1 MGFDAHKRL
10 ARKCKVQVM
19 EFKELW
25 DLHQVMLACPSLYE
39 KAREAAVVGLI
50 QQLPKQEP
58 QIILIKRNEY
68 EGAHS
73 GQMAFPGGK
82 KDSSDIDLRE
92 TATREVYEEIGI
104 ELQPKDLKPLKPH
117 WVMVS
122 NYWVQP
128 YYAIV
133 NKKLEFSLNKREINR
148 IFEIP
153 VSFFKDPKQIDKHQ
167 LTIQDQLVWAPRFV
181 YEDQVI
187 WGATALFLYQ
197 MFHLEETKIKID

>member
-1 MGFDAHKRL
+1 
-10 ARKCKVQVM
+10 M

-25 DLHQVMLACPSLYE
+25 DLHQVMLASPSLYE

-167 LTIQDQLVWAPRFV
+167 LTIRDQLVWAPRFV

>member
-1 MGFDAHKRL
+1 
-10 ARKCKVQVM
+10 M

-25 DLHQVMLACPSLYE
+25 DLHQVMLANPSLYE
-39 KAREAAVVGLI
+39 QAREAAVVGLI

-58 QIILIKRNEY
+58 QVILIKRNEY

-82 KDSSDIDLRE
+82 KDSSDIDLKE

-104 ELQPKDLKPLKPH
+104 KLQPNDLKPLKPH

-167 LTIQDQLVWAPRFV
+167 LRIQDQLVWAPRFV

>member
-1 MGFDAHKRL
+1 
-10 ARKCKVQVM
+10 M
-19 EFKELW
+19 EFKQLW
-25 DLHQVMLACPSLYE
+25 DLHHEMLANPSLYE
-39 KAREAAVVGLI
+39 RAREAAVLGLI
-50 QQLPKQEP
+50 QQIPAHEP
-58 QIILIKRNEY
+58 HVILIKRNEY
-68 EGAHS
+68 DGAHS

-82 KDSSDIDLRE
+82 KDETDRNLQE
-92 TATREVYEEIGI
+92 TATREVFEEIGI
-104 ELQPKDLKPLKPH
+104 KIHPHELKPLKPH

-153 VSFFKDPKQIDKHQ
+153 VSFFKDPNHVDKHQ
-167 LTIQDQLVWAPRFV
+167 LKIHDQLVWAPRFV

>member
-1 MGFDAHKRL
+1 
-10 ARKCKVQVM
+10 M

-25 DLHQVMLACPSLYE
+25 DLHQVMLANPSLYE
-39 KAREAAVVGLI
+39 QAKEAAVVGLI
-50 QQLPKQEP
+50 HQLPKQES
-58 QIILIKRNEY
+58 QVILIKRNEY

-82 KDSSDIDLRE
+82 KDSSDIDLKE

-104 ELQPKDLKPLKPH
+104 ELKPNDLKPLKPH

-133 NKKLEFSLNKREINR
+133 NKKLEFRLNKREINR

-153 VSFFKDPKQIDKHQ
+153 VSFFKDPAQ
-167 LTIQDQLVWAPRFV
+167 LNFHEIHYNGEPVDSPRYAFEGQD
-181 YEDQVI
+181 I
-187 WGATALFLYQ
+187 WGATALIIYQ
-197 MFHLEETKIKID
+197 YIKLVD

>member
-1 MGFDAHKRL
+1 
-10 ARKCKVQVM
+10 M

-25 DLHQVMLACPSLYE
+25 DLHQVMLASPSLYE

-153 VSFFKDPKQIDKHQ
+153 VSFFKDPNQVDKHQ
-167 LTIQDQLVWAPRFV
+167 LKIQDQLVWAPRFV

-197 MFHLEETKIKID
+197 MFHLEETKIKIE

>member
-1 MGFDAHKRL
+1 
-10 ARKCKVQVM
+10 M
-19 EFKELW
+19 EFKQLWEMHQEMHADLSRFEL
-25 DLHQVMLACPSLYE
+25 A
-39 KAREAAVVGLI
+39 KKAAVVGLI
-50 QQLPKQEP
+50 QHIPDQEP
-58 QIILIKRNEY
+58 HVILIKRNEY
-68 EGAHS
+68 EGPHS

-82 KDSSDIDLRE
+82 KDETDLDLVE
-92 TATREVYEEIGI
+92 TATREVFEEIGI
-104 ELQPKDLKPLKPH
+104 TLRQEDLYPLKAH

-133 NKKLEFSLNKREINR
+133 NKKLEFTLNKREINR

-153 VSFFKDPKQIDKHQ
+153 VSFFKDPNQLDKHQ
-167 LTIQDQLVWAPRFV
+167 IKVHDQLVWAPRFI
-181 YEDQVI
+181 YENHVI

>member
-1 MGFDAHKRL
+1 
-10 ARKCKVQVM
+10 M

-25 DLHQVMLACPSLYE
+25 DLHHEMLANPSLYE
-39 KAREAAVVGLI
+39 QAREAAVLGLI
-50 QQLPKQEP
+50 SQIPDREP
-58 QIILIKRNEY
+58 HVILIKRNEY
-68 EGAHS
+68 DGAHS

-82 KDSSDIDLRE
+82 KDETDRNLQE
-92 TATREVYEEIGI
+92 TATREVFEEIGI
-104 ELQPKDLKPLKPH
+104 RIYPHELKPLKPH

-153 VSFFKDPKQIDKHQ
+153 VSFFKDPNQVDKHQ
-167 LTIQDQLVWAPRFV
+167 LKIHDQLVWAPRFV

>member
-1 MGFDAHKRL
+1 
-10 ARKCKVQVM
+10 M
-19 EFKELW
+19 EFKELL
-25 DLHQVMLACPSLYE
+25 DLHQVMLASPSLYE

>member
-1 MGFDAHKRL
+1 
-10 ARKCKVQVM
+10 M
-19 EFKELW
+19 EFKQLW
-25 DLHQVMLACPSLYE
+25 DLHHEMLANPSLYE
-39 KAREAAVVGLI
+39 RAREAAVVGLI
-50 QQLPKQEP
+50 QQIPANEP
-58 QIILIKRNEY
+58 HVILIKRNEY
-68 EGAHS
+68 DGAHS

-82 KDSSDIDLRE
+82 KDETDKNLQE
-92 TATREVYEEIGI
+92 TATREVFEEIGI
-104 ELQPKDLKPLKPH
+104 KIHPHELKPLKPH

-153 VSFFKDPKQIDKHQ
+153 VSFFKDPNQVDKHQ
-167 LTIQDQLVWAPRFV
+167 LKIQDQLVWAPRFV

-197 MFHLEETKIKID
+197 MFHLEETKIKIE

>member
-1 MGFDAHKRL
+1 
-10 ARKCKVQVM
+10 M
-19 EFKELW
+19 EFKALW
-25 DLHQVMLACPSLYE
+25 DLHQEMLKNPSLYE
-39 KAREAAVVGLI
+39 QAREAAVVGLI
-50 QQLPKQEP
+50 YQIPNQEP
-58 QIILIKRNEY
+58 KIILIKRNEY
-68 EGAHS
+68 DGAHS

-82 KDSSDIDLRE
+82 KDETDANLVE
-92 TATREVYEEIGI
+92 TATREVFEEIGI
-104 ELQPKDLKPLKPH
+104 SLHPNELNPLKPH

-128 YYAIV
+128 YYAV
-133 NKKLEFSLNKREINR
+133 LNKKLEFSLNKREINR

-167 LTIQDQLVWAPRFV
+167 LMIQDQLVWAPRFV

>member
-1 MGFDAHKRL
+1 MGFDAPKQL
-10 ARKCKVQVM
+10 AIKCKVQVM

-25 DLHQVMLACPSLYE
+25 DLHQVMLASPSLYE

>member
-1 MGFDAHKRL
+1 
-10 ARKCKVQVM
+10 M

-25 DLHQVMLACPSLYE
+25 DLHQVMLATPSLYE

-50 QQLPKQEP
+50 QQLPEQEP

-117 WVMVS
+117 WVMLS

>member
-1 MGFDAHKRL
+1 
-10 ARKCKVQVM
+10 M

-25 DLHQVMLACPSLYE
+25 DLHQVMLASPSLYE

-68 EGAHS
+68 DGAHS

-167 LTIQDQLVWAPRFV
+167 LTIRDQLVWAPRFV

>member
-1 MGFDAHKRL
+1 
-10 ARKCKVQVM
+10 M

-25 DLHQVMLACPSLYE
+25 DLHQVMLASPSLYE

-167 LTIQDQLVWAPRFV
+167 VTVQDQLVWAPRFV

>member
-1 MGFDAHKRL
+1 
-10 ARKCKVQVM
+10 M

-25 DLHQVMLACPSLYE
+25 DLHQEMVANPTLYE
-39 KAREAAVVGLI
+39 RAREAAVVGLI
-50 QQLPKQEP
+50 QQIPAHEP
-58 QIILIKRNEY
+58 NVILIKRNEY
-68 EGAHS
+68 DGAHS

-82 KDSSDIDLRE
+82 KDETDRNLQE
-92 TATREVYEEIGI
+92 TATREVFEEIGI
-104 ELQPKDLKPLKPH
+104 SINPHQLNPLKPH

-153 VSFFKDPKQIDKHQ
+153 VSFFKDPNQVDKHQ
-167 LTIQDQLVWAPRFV
+167 LKIQDQLVWAPRFV

>member
-1 MGFDAHKRL
+1 MGFVALKRL
-10 ARKCKVQVM
+10 AIKCKVQVM

-25 DLHQVMLACPSLYE
+25 DLHQVMLANPSLYE
-39 KAREAAVVGLI
+39 QAKEAAVVGLI
-50 QQLPKQEP
+50 HQLPKQES
-58 QIILIKRNEY
+58 QVILIKRNEY

-82 KDSSDIDLRE
+82 KDSSDIDLKE

-104 ELQPKDLKPLKPH
+104 ELKPNDLKPLKPH

-133 NKKLEFSLNKREINR
+133 NKKLEFRLNKREINR

-153 VSFFKDPKQIDKHQ
+153 VSFFQDPANLQPYEVSYDGNKI
-167 LTIQDQLVWAPRFV
+167 LSPSFV
-181 YEDQVI
+181 YEGNLI
-187 WGATALFLYQ
+187 WGATALIMYQ
-197 MFHLEETKIKID
+197 LFHGEE

>member
-1 MGFDAHKRL
+1 
-10 ARKCKVQVM
+10 M
-19 EFKELW
+19 EFKQLW
-25 DLHQVMLACPSLYE
+25 DLHHEMLANPSLYE
-39 KAREAAVVGLI
+39 RAREAAVVGLI
-50 QQLPKQEP
+50 QQIPAHEP
-58 QIILIKRNEY
+58 HVILIKRNEY
-68 EGAHS
+68 DGAHS

-82 KDSSDIDLRE
+82 KDETDRNLQE
-92 TATREVYEEIGI
+92 TATREVFEEIGI
-104 ELQPKDLKPLKPH
+104 KIHPHELKPLKPH

-153 VSFFKDPKQIDKHQ
+153 VSFFKDPNQVDKHQ
-167 LTIQDQLVWAPRFV
+167 LKIHDQLVWAPRFE

>member
-1 MGFDAHKRL
+1 
-10 ARKCKVQVM
+10 M

-25 DLHQVMLACPSLYE
+25 DLHQVMLASPSLYE

-50 QQLPKQEP
+50 QQLPEQEP

-82 KDSSDIDLRE
+82 KDSFDIDLRE

>member
-1 MGFDAHKRL
+1 
-10 ARKCKVQVM
+10 M

-25 DLHQVMLACPSLYE
+25 DLHQVMLASPSLYE

-50 QQLPKQEP
+50 QQLPKQET

-82 KDSSDIDLRE
+82 KDSFDIDLRE

>member
-1 MGFDAHKRL
+1 
-10 ARKCKVQVM
+10 M
-19 EFKELW
+19 EFKQLW
-25 DLHQVMLACPSLYE
+25 DLHHEMLANPSLYE
-39 KAREAAVVGLI
+39 RAREAAVVGLI
-50 QQLPKQEP
+50 QQIPANEP
-58 QIILIKRNEY
+58 HVILIKRNEY
-68 EGAHS
+68 DGAHS

-82 KDSSDIDLRE
+82 KDETDKNLQE
-92 TATREVYEEIGI
+92 TATREVFEEIGI
-104 ELQPKDLKPLKPH
+104 KIHPHELKPLKPH

-153 VSFFKDPKQIDKHQ
+153 VSFFKDPNQVDKHQ
-167 LTIQDQLVWAPRFV
+167 LKIHDQLVWAPRFV

>member
-1 MGFDAHKRL
+1 
-10 ARKCKVQVM
+10 M
-19 EFKELW
+19 EFKQLW
-25 DLHQVMLACPSLYE
+25 DLHHEMLANPGLYE
-39 KAREAAVVGLI
+39 RAREAAVVGLI
-50 QQLPKQEP
+50 QQIPAHEP
-58 QIILIKRNEY
+58 HVILIKRNEY
-68 EGAHS
+68 DGAHS

-82 KDSSDIDLRE
+82 KDETDKNLQE
-92 TATREVYEEIGI
+92 TAIREVFEEIGI
-104 ELQPKDLKPLKPH
+104 KIHPHELKPLKPH

-167 LTIQDQLVWAPRFV
+167 LRIQDQLVWAPRFV
-181 YEDQVI
+181 YEDHVI

>member
-1 MGFDAHKRL
+1 
-10 ARKCKVQVM
+10 M

-25 DLHQVMLACPSLYE
+25 DLHQVMLATPSLYE

-50 QQLPKQEP
+50 QQLPEEEP

-167 LTIQDQLVWAPRFV
+167 LMIQDQLVWAPRFV

>member
-1 MGFDAHKRL
+1 
-10 ARKCKVQVM
+10 M
-19 EFKELW
+19 EFKQLW
-25 DLHQVMLACPSLYE
+25 DLHHEMLANPSLYE
-39 KAREAAVVGLI
+39 RAREAAVVGLI
-50 QQLPKQEP
+50 QQIPANEP
-58 QIILIKRNEY
+58 HVILIKRNEY
-68 EGAHS
+68 DGAHS

-82 KDSSDIDLRE
+82 KDETDRNLQE
-92 TATREVYEEIGI
+92 TATREVFEEIGI
-104 ELQPKDLKPLKPH
+104 KIHPHELKPLKPH

-153 VSFFKDPKQIDKHQ
+153 VSFFKDPNQVDKHQ
-167 LTIQDQLVWAPRFV
+167 LKIHDQLVWAPRFV
-181 YEDQVI
+181 YENQVI

>member
-1 MGFDAHKRL
+1 
-10 ARKCKVQVM
+10 M
-19 EFKELW
+19 EFKDLW
-25 DLHQVMLACPSLYE
+25 DLHHEMLSNPSLYE
-39 KAREAAVVGLI
+39 RAREAAVVGLI
-50 QQLPKQEP
+50 QQIPAHEP
-58 QIILIKRNEY
+58 HVILIKRNEY
-68 EGAHS
+68 DGAHS

-82 KDSSDIDLRE
+82 KDETDRNLQE
-92 TATREVYEEIGI
+92 TATREVFEEIGI
-104 ELQPKDLKPLKPH
+104 SINPHQLNPLKPH

-153 VSFFKDPKQIDKHQ
+153 VSFFKDPNQVDKHQ
-167 LTIQDQLVWAPRFV
+167 LKINDQLVWAPRFV